1 MLNLPNLRTLLSRVL
16 DLPKLH
22 TVVLFTP
29 EGELV
34 SYVSIP
40 DRPKDRVRVIVGLST
55 EIWQETREQ
64 GVGRVDSQLGHL
76 LVLPVEAQKKDDDDD
91 PPLLLTLNSETSVPW
106 EELEVKKKTTHSA
119 QPQTLP
125 PNDPLLHA
133 PNPPKLPT
141 RPDPYKLVA
150 PQLQQLR
157 ETLLNLLGSSHPSL
171 TEIAQYYFLHP
182 SKQLRPLLV
191 LLFSQATNGLGS
203 GWHLKKWAAE
213 CEGAGGRAEELD
225 RPLTRPDVLND
236 WNPSMPDHT
245 ASFQTSFS
253 VRPPRLPHQP
263 PTPPPFP
270 PAMFVPTVAE
280 PLALLPTQVR
290 LAQIVEMIHVASLL
304 HDDVIDK
311 SPLRRGVAS
320 APAAFGNKLSVL
332 AGDFLLGRTSA
343 ALSRLGENEVVELI
357 ASVIA
362 NLVEGEILQLKAVH
376 ADELGVAGLSPT
388 VGQENWNIYL
398 QKTYLK
404 TASLM
409 AKGAR
414 AAVVLGGC
422 KEGEVW
428 KEVAYA
434 YGRNLGIAFQL
445 VDDILDYEAG
455 DATLGKPGGA
465 DLQLGLATGP
475 ALFAWEEHPEMGPLI
490 MRKFGQPGD
499 VDLARDLVRRS
510 SGVER
515 TRELARAHADK
526 AREVLAP
533 LPDSDAK
540 GALEALTER
549 VVKRTH

>member
-1 MLNLPNLRTLLSRVL
+1 MRRYAAS
-16 DLPKLH
+16 
-22 TVVLFTP
+22 VVRHP
-29 EGELV
+29 Q
-34 SYVSIP
+34 S
-40 DRPKDRVRVIVGLST
+40 VGSSVAV
-55 EIWQETREQ
+55 TRARARRYYSVQ
-64 GVGRVDSQLGHL
+64 AQQ
-76 LVLPVEAQKKDDDDD
+76 QKK
-91 PPLLLTLNSETSVPW
+91 PPSS
-106 EELEVKKKTTHSA
+106 H
-119 QPQTLP
+119 PQTLQTNDAFFSTPSPAKP
-125 PNDPLLHA
+125 PA
-133 PNPPKLPT
+133 

-150 PQLQQLR
+150 SELQQLR

-171 TEIAQYYFLHP
+171 TEIAKYYFLHP

-203 GWHLKKWAAE
+203 GWQLKKWAAE

-225 RPLTRPDVLND
+225 RPLTRADVLND
-236 WNPSMPDHT
+236 WNPNMPDHT
-245 ASFQTSFS
+245 TSFQASFSL
-253 VRPPRLPHQP
+253 RPPCPPHQAP
-263 PTPPPFP
+263 HPPPFP
-270 PAMFVPTVAE
+270 PALAVPTVAS
-280 PLALLPTQVR
+280 PLALLPTQIR

-311 SPLRRGVAS
+311 SPLRRGAAS

-332 AGDFLLGRTSA
+332 GGDFLLGRTSA

-376 ADELGVAGLSPT
+376 ADELGIAGLPPT
-388 VGQENWNIYL
+388 VGRDHWNIYL

-490 MRKFGQPGD
+490 RRKFGQPGD
-499 VDLARDLVRRS
+499 VELARDLVRRS
-510 SGVER
+510 SGVDR

-526 AREVLAP
+526 AREVLAV
-533 LPDSDAK
+533 LPDSEAK

-549 VVKRTH
+549 VVKRTS

>member
-1 MLNLPNLRTLLSRVL
+1 MLKAINCRTVPASPGWNWKTSYPFARLLRTPKRERARLCCLIASLPSDSPDRRCDLFHHTLLLS
-16 DLPKLH
+16 PS
-22 TVVLFTP
+22 TP
-29 EGELV
+29 LV
-34 SYVSIP
+34 ASLLVM
-40 DRPKDRVRVIVGLST
+40 RRCAVARVRLPQPISSST
-55 EIWQETREQ
+55 AGTR
-64 GVGRVDSQLGHL
+64 VPGHRYYS
-76 LVLPVEAQKKDDDDD
+76 AHAQQQKKTHPIASDAYFSA
-91 PPLLLTLNSETSVPW
+91 PTTPKPLI
-106 EELEVKKKTTHSA
+106 
-119 QPQTLP
+119 
-125 PNDPLLHA
+125 
-133 PNPPKLPT
+133 

-150 PQLQQLR
+150 PELQQLR
-157 ETLLNLLGSSHPSL
+157 ETLLDLLGSSHPSL
-171 TEIAQYYFLHP
+171 TEIAKYYFLHP

-191 LLFSQATNGLGS
+191 LLFSQATNGLGG

-245 ASFQTSFS
+245 ASFQSSFS
-253 VRPPRLPHQP
+253 LRPPRPPHQA

-270 PAMFVPTVAE
+270 PPGIPTVAS

-304 HDDVIDK
+304 HDDVIDR
-311 SPLRRGVAS
+311 SPLRRGAAS

-343 ALSRLGENEVVELI
+343 ALSRLGESEVVELI

-362 NLVEGEILQLKAVH
+362 NLVEGEILQLKSVH
-376 ADELGVAGLSPT
+376 AEELGIAGLSPS
-388 VGQENWNIYL
+388 VGQDNWNIYL

-434 YGRNLGIAFQL
+434 YGRNLGIAFQ
-445 VDDILDYEAG
+445 V
-455 DATLGKPGGA
+455 
-465 DLQLGLATGP
+465 
-475 ALFAWEEHPEMGPLI
+475 
-490 MRKFGQPGD
+490 RKSI
-499 VDLARDLVRRS
+499 RS
-510 SGVER
+510 
-515 TRELARAHADK
+515 TINL
-526 AREVLAP
+526 
-533 LPDSDAK
+533 
-540 GALEALTER
+540 
-549 VVKRTH
+549 